1 MDEVVSEDEASLSL
15 SEEAP
20 WGGLVGSSFTG
31 NPGRYVE
38 KVSGYGHLRGGP
50 FPVEGNLVCGG
61 GGPCIPG
68 TLVDER
74 RRALVLVHLS
84 AKDSIRGT
92 LGEGFFTGEPVR

>member
-1 MDEVVSEDEASLSL
+1 M
-15 SEEAP
+15 
-20 WGGLVGSSFTG
+20 W
-31 NPGRYVE
+31 
-38 KVSGYGHLRGGP
+38 
-50 FPVEGNLVCGG
+50 G